1 MITDIVYR
9 IAQLIKNQV
18 LHNSWSKK
26 NDFEPED
33 SDYNAHHDDF
43 KENYS
48 KDREEKT
55 NSIER
60 DLEIFGIK
68 QFENLSALKSKR
80 NEILKQYHPDRFAHD
95 EKKQA
100 LAKEMIQIYNAAYE
114 RIVQHYQENKAN

>member
-18 LHNSWSKK
+18 LHNPWNKK
-26 NDFEPED
+26 SDFEPEGSHYD
-33 SDYNAHHDDF
+33 AHYDGF
-43 KENYS
+43 EENYS

-68 QFENLSALKSKR
+68 QFENLNALKSKR

-95 EKKQA
+95 EKKQD

-114 RIVQHYQENKAN
+114 RIVEHYRENKPN